1 MIFTAF
7 TSAHRVA
14 VNLIIYSWYM
24 TPRTLRT
31 SLRLFRSEEC
41 EASLFEKS

>member
-7 TSAHRVA
+7 TSAHHVA

-24 TPRTLRT
+24 TPRT